1 MNDVTERE
9 TAPATEKR
17 LPLLQMLLVSF
28 QHVLLM
34 YGGAVAVPLIVGQAA
49 GLSREEIAFLI
60 NADLLVAGIATI
72 VQSMGIGPAG
82 IRMPV
87 MMGASFAAVSSMVVM
102 AGMPGV
108 GMTGIFGAT
117 IAAGFFGLLIAP
129 FVCKIVR
136 LFPPL
141 VTGTVITSIGLS
153 LFPVAVNWAG
163 GGSATGQF
171 GALPYL
177 GVAAAVLAVI
187 LLINQFLR
195 GFWVNVSVLIG
206 MALGYVLAG
215 SLGMV
220 ELSGISAAPAFQI
233 VTPNHFGTPQF
244 LLAPILSMCLVVVI
258 IFVESAGMFLAL
270 GKITGQDVDPRQL
283 RRGLLCDAGATFL
296 AGFMNTFTHSSFAQ
310 NIWSGTDDRRAKPLR
325 NSHRRPVPDH
335 LEPVAEGRIHGRL
348 DSRRGAGRCGHRHV
362 RHGRRHRHQDSAGGR
377 YRRSSQPVAGCRKHR
392 PGHGPGGSAGVL
404 RAPAALDG
412 THHPQW
418 YRGRYHQ
425 RSDPESVVQR
435 SWRAGAPCVDRCG
448 PALTERYTPHETR
461 AAERTPPPLQRATK
475 PAPAG
480 FRRLSQSRQ
489 AARPR

>member
-9 TAPATEKR
+9 TAPATEQR

-60 NADLLVAGIATI
+60 NADLLVAGIATV
-72 VQSMGIGPAG
+72 VQSMGIGPVG

-108 GMTGIFGAT
+108 GMPGIFGAT
-117 IAAGFFGLLIAP
+117 IAAGFFGLLFAP

-141 VTGTVITSIGLS
+141 VTGTVITAIGLS

-163 GGSATGQF
+163 GGSGGQF

-177 GVAAAVLAVI
+177 GVAAAVLTVI
-187 LLINQFLR
+187 LLINQFMR

-220 ELSGISAAPAFQI
+220 DLSGIDTAPALQV
-233 VTPNHFGTPQF
+233 VTPNHFGAPQF
-244 LLAPILSMCLVVVI
+244 MLAPILSMCLVVVI

-270 GKITGQDVDPRQL
+270 GKITGHEVDPKQL
-283 RRGLLCDAGATFL
+283 RRGLLCDAGATFF

-310 NIWSGTDDRRAKPLR
+310 NIGLVQMTGVRSRYVTAVAGLLLISLSLLPKAAFLVASIPAAVLGGASIAMFGMVAATGIKLLQEADIGDRRNQLLVAVSIGLGMVPVV
-325 NSHRRPVPDH
+325 RPEFFAQ
-335 LEPVAEGRIHGRL
+335 L
-348 DSRRGAGRCGHRHV
+348 
-362 RHGRRHRHQDSAGGR
+362 
-377 YRRSSQPVAGCRKHR
+377 
-392 PGHGPGGSAGVL
+392 
-404 RAPAALDG
+404 
-412 THHPQW
+412 PQW
-418 YRGRYHQ
+418 MEPITHSGIALATLSAVTLNLLFNVLGGVERQ
-425 RSDPESVVQR
+425 
-435 SWRAGAPCVDRCG
+435 ALTGAPQ
-448 PALTERYTPHETR
+448 H
-461 AAERTPPPLQRATK
+461 
-475 PAPAG
+475 
-480 FRRLSQSRQ
+480 
-489 AARPR
+489 

>member
-1 MNDVTERE
+1 MNDVTERV
-9 TAPATEKR
+9 TATAKEQR

-60 NADLLVAGIATI
+60 NADLLVAGIATV
-72 VQSMGIGPAG
+72 VQSMGIGPVG

-108 GMTGIFGAT
+108 GMPGIFGAT
-117 IAAGFFGLLIAP
+117 IAAGFFGLLFAP

-141 VTGTVITSIGLS
+141 VTGTVITAIGLS

-163 GGSATGQF
+163 GGSGGQF

-177 GVAAAVLAVI
+177 GVAAAVLTVI
-187 LLINQFLR
+187 LLINQFMR

-220 ELSGISAAPAFQI
+220 DLSGIDSAPALQV
-233 VTPNHFGTPQF
+233 VTPNHFGAPQF
-244 LLAPILSMCLVVVI
+244 MLAPILSMCLVVVI

-270 GKITGQDVDPRQL
+270 GKITGHEVDPKQL
-283 RRGLLCDAGATFL
+283 RRGLLCDAGATFV

-310 NIWSGTDDRRAKPLR
+310 NIGLVQMTGVRSRYVTAVAGLLLISLSLLPKAAFLVASIPAAVLGGASIAMFGMVAATGIKLLQEADIGDRRNQLLVAVSIGLGMVPVV
-325 NSHRRPVPDH
+325 RPEFFAQ
-335 LEPVAEGRIHGRL
+335 L
-348 DSRRGAGRCGHRHV
+348 
-362 RHGRRHRHQDSAGGR
+362 
-377 YRRSSQPVAGCRKHR
+377 
-392 PGHGPGGSAGVL
+392 
-404 RAPAALDG
+404 
-412 THHPQW
+412 PQW
-418 YRGRYHQ
+418 MEPITHSGIALATL
-425 RSDPESVVQR
+425 SAVTLNLLFNVLG
-435 SWRAGAPCVDRCG
+435 GAERQ
-448 PALTERYTPHETR
+448 ALTG
-461 AAERTPPPLQRATK
+461 AAQH
-475 PAPAG
+475 
-480 FRRLSQSRQ
+480 
-489 AARPR
+489 

>member
-9 TAPATEKR
+9 TAPAKEQR

-60 NADLLVAGIATI
+60 NADLLVAGIATV
-72 VQSMGIGPAG
+72 VQSMGIGPVG

-108 GMTGIFGAT
+108 GMSGIFGAT
-117 IAAGFFGLLIAP
+117 IAAGFFGLLFAP

-141 VTGTVITSIGLS
+141 VTGTVITAIGLS

-163 GGSATGQF
+163 GGSGGQF

-177 GVAAAVLAVI
+177 GVAAAVLTVI
-187 LLINQFLR
+187 LLINQFMR

-220 ELSGISAAPAFQI
+220 DLSGIDSAPALQV
-233 VTPNHFGTPQF
+233 VTPNHFGAPQF
-244 LLAPILSMCLVVVI
+244 MLAPILSMCLVVVI

-270 GKITGQDVDPRQL
+270 GKITGHEVDPKQL
-283 RRGLLCDAGATFL
+283 RRGLLCDAGATFV

-310 NIWSGTDDRRAKPLR
+310 NIGLVQMTGVRSRYVTAVAGLLLISLSLLPKAAFLVASIPAAVLGGASIAMFGMVAATGIKLLQEADIGDRRNQLLVAVSIGLGMVPVV
-325 NSHRRPVPDH
+325 RPEFFAQ
-335 LEPVAEGRIHGRL
+335 L
-348 DSRRGAGRCGHRHV
+348 
-362 RHGRRHRHQDSAGGR
+362 
-377 YRRSSQPVAGCRKHR
+377 
-392 PGHGPGGSAGVL
+392 
-404 RAPAALDG
+404 
-412 THHPQW
+412 PQW
-418 YRGRYHQ
+418 MEPITHSGIALATL
-425 RSDPESVVQR
+425 SAVTLNLLFNVLG
-435 SWRAGAPCVDRCG
+435 GAERQ
-448 PALTERYTPHETR
+448 ALTG
-461 AAERTPPPLQRATK
+461 AAQH
-475 PAPAG
+475 
-480 FRRLSQSRQ
+480 
-489 AARPR
+489 